1 MSHPRNAHVMMVAIY
16 SLFPLMFGDLSLH
29 VEEKNP
35 ESDPSFSEP
44 ISEEELGLGGP
55 RWILLEEEE
64 EQGEEVD
71 EYHLALFGDDPD
83 IAMKQHTRVWYTGGE
98 YEAAEIRRINW
109 FKVAETSLPVT
120 RNIISSDFGW
130 RTAPCSGCSSDH
142 QGVDFV
148 PGEGT
153 AVMAA
158 MDGVVIDK
166 GFNDGYGEYIILEH
180 VVPVEGEETQ
190 RWETVYAHLQKD
202 SVPVEIQ
209 LGSLVERKEV
219 IGRVGNTGMST
230 GPHLHFEIRING
242 ESVDPLPLL
251 GNYQVLRV
259 SIPAD
264 EEIPEDLV
272 VREGYLYRVVYEQI
286 EVEKKKPPEMEDRGV
301 SFIE

>member
-1 MSHPRNAHVMMVAIY
+1 MNSPRNAHIMMVSIY
-16 SLFPLMFGDLSLH
+16 CFLPLMFGEMTLQPPKKIESVPTASEVDLDQG
-29 VEEKNP
+29 K
-35 ESDPSFSEP
+35 
-44 ISEEELGLGGP
+44 GGS

-64 EQGEEVD
+64 EEEEKKEEVD
-71 EYHLALFGDDPD
+71 ELFRALSIDDPD
-83 IAMKQHTRVWYTGGE
+83 ITIKQHTRVWYTGE
-98 YEAAEIRRINW
+98 SSEAAEIRRVNW

-130 RTAPCSGCSSDH
+130 RTPPCSGCSADH
-142 QGVDFV
+142 KGVDFV

-166 GFNDGYGEYIILEH
+166 GFNGGYGEYIILEH

-209 LGSLVERKEV
+209 LGSLVERREV
-219 IGRVGNTGMST
+219 IGQVGSTGMST
-230 GPHLHFEIRING
+230 GPHLHFELRIDG
-242 ESVDPLPLL
+242 ENVDPLPLL

-264 EEIPEDLV
+264 EEVPEDLLV
-272 VREGYLYRVVYEQI
+272 EKGYLYRVVYE
-286 EVEKKKPPEMEDRGV
+286 
-301 SFIE
+301 